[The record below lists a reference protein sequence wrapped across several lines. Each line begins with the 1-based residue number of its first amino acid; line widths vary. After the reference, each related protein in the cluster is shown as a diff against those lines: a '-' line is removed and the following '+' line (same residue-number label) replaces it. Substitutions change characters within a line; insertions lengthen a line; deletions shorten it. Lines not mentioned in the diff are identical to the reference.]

1 MAAPTQKL
9 PLVFKLAENRAVKTI
24 NIKYGK
30 ITFAYGIVN
39 SKRSKL
45 SENPGAINKI
55 ILGINSS
62 DKITRGNT
70 ISNIN
75 EAILL
80 VKTKPASLPS
90 LSLVADNMGIKAA
103 EKEPS
108 AKNLLKRL
116 GILNAII
123 KASATG
129 PDPKKAANKISLP

>member
-1 MAAPTQKL
+1 MPYSKSKYLATIKPIIKNIFKIEGVAAPTQKL

-39 SKRSKL
+39 SNRSKL

-80 VKTKPASLPS
+80 VKLSLPPYQVS
-90 LSLVADNMGIKAA
+90 H
-103 EKEPS
+103 
-108 AKNLLKRL
+108 
-116 GILNAII
+116 
-123 KASATG
+123 
-129 PDPKKAANKISLP
+129 